1 MQFNPHACKKLRG
14 DVKRWDFKPP
24 LVPFPNLE
32 FCYSDALLCF
42 MNICNVGSYCCWP
55 KIFIWQ
61 DLSNM
66 DTTSAFFDLF
76 LHTGARVVKCVNIYY
91 SRTNAFTYYCNSG
104 AFLWFLLLQIF
115 NIWATFMYCWRWIIC
130 IEYDKCILYQNI
142 YLIPSFNRGASCE
155 NSKHNQPG
163 YKFDCRQSC
172 SFAMAR

>member
-1 MQFNPHACKKLRG
+1 MSALCNSIL
-14 DVKRWDFKPP
+14 P
-24 LVPFPNLE
+24 LVRSYE
-32 FCYSDALLCF
+32 E
-42 MNICNVGSYCCWP
+42 MWNVGILSPPSSLSQILNFVILMHFCASW
-55 KIFIWQ
+55 IFAMLVAIVVGQRYSTWIWQ

-91 SRTNAFTYYCNSG
+91 SRTNAFTTYCNSG

-115 NIWATFMYCWRWIIC
+115 NIWATFIYCWRWIIC

-155 NSKHNQPG
+155 NSKHNQN
-163 YKFDCRQSC
+163 YE
-172 SFAMAR
+172 